1 MKYLFVFNSKA
12 KRYSQRAERFIVARA
27 AKLLRTQDIV
37 VAHTALHESDR
48 GRRYDI
54 EDFARHSQEV
64 DCVVA
69 VGGDGTVNIVTSAL
83 MRYGASSHVPLGVIP
98 YGTGNNF
105 VRSFGLT
112 RQSIGAL
119 KTIREMHTVPLDI
132 GVINQQYYF
141 VNSSFGFFAYLMPRR
156 VTKSLVGWT
165 YDTLRHLKF
174 SPWSARIRYT
184 DADGRQVEL
193 PPQRYIVGALLNT
206 SHYGSILRMAPD
218 AIGDDGLFD
227 VKLVLAAPLKEYPRL
242 FSVILTGNYK
252 LSRHTMVFRA
262 QRLEVIPDTSCGF
275 ETDGDPI
282 PFYRDYRVE
291 VAGSIRLIVP
301 SSYQRRREEASWN
314 LAG

>member
-1 MKYLFVFNSKA
+1 VKYLFVFNPNA
-12 KRYSQRAERFIVARA
+12 RRYSQRAEGVIVARA
-27 AKLLRTQDIV
+27 AKLLCAQDIA
-37 VAHTALHESDR
+37 VAHTVPQESDG
-48 GRRYDI
+48 GRRYAI
-54 EDFARHSQEV
+54 EDFARHSQDV

-83 MRYGASSHVPLGVIP
+83 MRYGVYLHVLLGVIP

-112 RQSIGAL
+112 RQSAGAL
-119 KTIREMHTVPLDI
+119 KTIRERCTVPLDI

-165 YDTLRHLKF
+165 YDTLRHIKF

-184 DADGRQVEL
+184 DADGRLVEL
-193 PPQRYIVGALLNT
+193 PTQRYIVGALLNT

-218 AIGDDGLFD
+218 AVGDDGLFD

-242 FSVILTGNYK
+242 FSVILTGNYH
-252 LSRHTMVFRA
+252 LSRKTMVFRA
-262 QRLEVIPDTSCGF
+262 RRLEVVPDASCGF

-282 PFYRDYRVE
+282 PFHQDYQVE

-301 SSYQRRREEASWN
+301 ASYQRRREEASWN